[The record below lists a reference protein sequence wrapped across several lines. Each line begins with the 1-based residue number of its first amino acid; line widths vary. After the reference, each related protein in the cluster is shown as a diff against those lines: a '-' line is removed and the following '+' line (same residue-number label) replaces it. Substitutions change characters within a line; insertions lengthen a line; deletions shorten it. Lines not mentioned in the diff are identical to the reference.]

1 MNSKPEGAG
10 ARACWFVGAT
20 YDGTDDQ
27 TPRFLQEGI
36 WENGYQDKYLD
47 AVKSIQVGDRIAIKS
62 SYTRKHDL
70 PFDNRG
76 QTVSVMAIKAIGTVK
91 ENLGDGRTLKIDWK
105 SFDPPRKWYF
115 YTNRS
120 TVWRV
125 LPGDWTTDA
134 LIGFTFEDKAQ
145 DINRFRNAPYWRERF
160 GDSAVYK
167 RSFHWTRFYEAVADK
182 LLTFRNR
189 RAELI
194 SGIHAIAKKV
204 DCMSIFNDQYQ
215 ESVPGGPLKD
225 ICPFTTMGIF
235 NRGITDANR
244 KAIASE
250 LASLLGVSEPVPNSF
265 EGIPVLNNQRTWF
278 FGYSYRRQ
286 PDDIDA
292 LWEVFAQAIAFAESD
307 DADVR
312 LAFAAAYDNAT
323 QRWGVGWNLT
333 MGLYWIR
340 PWNFPTLDDQSQ
352 RYIGKKLNIQIGMNG
367 PKRRCNASDY
377 LTVLDILEARFQ
389 EDAYPVHSFPELS
402 LAAWL
407 FKDSGTSAHPYAT
420 DLDAQDVEPD
430 DEEISPDE
438 TDVDLK
444 SLVPKFDDLMIPF
457 LKYLRDEQEHPASEV
472 YQKLKSEMG
481 LEKYDVITLESTGQ
495 PLFDNRAAWA
505 KSYLKRAELVD
516 FPRRGYV
523 QINKKGLALLNLPQ
537 SELDKYRRFTD
548 FFSVAPSIN
557 DKLQPIVPYSMDDI
571 IAEGCFIAREKLEK
585 ILERLRAKK
594 NLILQGPPGT
604 GKTWLAKRLAFA
616 LMGQRDDS
624 KVRAVQFHPN
634 LSYEDFIRG
643 WRPVGDGKLALV
655 DGPFV
660 EMMKAAAKDPT
671 SRHVVV
677 IEEINR
683 GNPAQ
688 IFGEM
693 LTLLDVDKRT
703 PNEALELSYKRSD
716 GERVFIPDNLYVI
729 GTMNI
734 ADRSLAL
741 VDLALRRRFAFI
753 DLEPTLGKPWH
764 DWVQAQC
771 GIDSE
776 ILVEIEKRLNAL
788 NNDISADTGLG
799 PQFRV
804 GHSYVTPPFGVPIAD
819 AREWFRQVVDTE
831 IGPLLDEYWFDAL
844 EKSEKARERLLEG
857 F

>member
-1 MNSKPEGAG
+1 MNSKPDGAG

-20 YDGTDDQ
+20 YGGNDDQ

-91 ENLGDGRTLKIDWK
+91 ENLGDGRTLKVAWK
-105 SFDPPRKWYF
+105 SFDPPREWYF

-134 LIGFTFEDKAQ
+134 LIGFSFEGKPQ
-145 DINRFRNAPYWRERF
+145 EINRFRNAPYWRERF
-160 GDSAVYK
+160 GDSAVDK
-167 RSFHWTRFYEAVADK
+167 RRFNWTRFYEAIAEK

-189 RAELI
+189 RDELI
-194 SGIHAIAKKV
+194 AGIHVIASKV
-204 DCMSIFNDQYQ
+204 DGLSNLQDQFADG
-215 ESVPGGPLKD
+215 SSGPLKD
-225 ICPFTTMGIF
+225 ICPFTAMGIF

-244 KAIASE
+244 KTIANE
-250 LASLLGVSEPVPNSF
+250 LASLLGVSEPVPDSF
-265 EGIPVLNNQRTWF
+265 EGIPILNNQKSWF
-278 FGYSYRRQ
+278 FGFDNKRQ
-286 PDDIDA
+286 PDDIDT
-292 LWEVFAQAIAFAESD
+292 LWEAFTQAIAFAESD
-307 DADVR
+307 DAEAR
-312 LAFAAAYDNAT
+312 SAFVSAYDNAT
-323 QRWGVGWNLT
+323 QRYGVGWNLT

-340 PWNFPTLDDQSQ
+340 PWNFPTLDGQSQ
-352 RYIGKKLNIQIGMNG
+352 RYISKKLNIQIGMNG
-367 PKRRCNASDY
+367 PKGRCNATDY
-377 LTVLDILEARFQ
+377 LAVLDTLEARFQ

-407 FKDSGTSAHPYAT
+407 FKDSGTSAHPNAT
-420 DLDAQDVEPD
+420 APDAQD
-430 DEEISPDE
+430 DEADATPE
-438 TDVDLK
+438 
-444 SLVPKFDDLMIPF
+444 
-457 LKYLRDEQEHPASEV
+457 AEV
-472 YQKLKSEMG
+472 
-481 LEKYDVITLESTGQ
+481 T
-495 PLFDNRAAWA
+495 AA
-505 KSYLKRAELVD
+505 
-516 FPRRGYV
+516 
-523 QINKKGLALLNLPQ
+523 
-537 SELDKYRRFTD
+537 
-548 FFSVAPSIN
+548 
-557 DKLQPIVPYSMDDI
+557 PIEPYSVEDI
-571 IAEGCFIAREKLEK
+571 LTDGCFIAREKLEK
-585 ILERLRAKK
+585 ILERLRTKK

-643 WRPVGDGKLALV
+643 WRPVGDGKLTLV

-660 EMMKAAAKDPT
+660 EMMKAAAKAPT
-671 SRHVVV
+671 SRHVIV

-693 LTLLDVDKRT
+693 LTLLEVDKRT

-716 GERVFIPDNLYVI
+716 DERVFIPDNLYVI

-764 DWVQAQC
+764 DWVQSQC

-776 ILVEIEKRLNAL
+776 ILVEIEKRLIAL
-788 NNDISADTGLG
+788 NSDIAADTGLG

-804 GHSYVTPPFGVPIAD
+804 GHSYVTPPFGIPISD

-844 EKSEKARERLLEG
+844 EKSQKARERLLEG

>member
-1 MNSKPEGAG
+1 MNPKPEGAG

-20 YDGTDDQ
+20 YGGTDDQ

-76 QTVSVMAIKAIGTVK
+76 QTVSVMAIKSIGTVK
-91 ENLGDGRTLKIDWK
+91 ENLGDGRTLKVDWK
-105 SFDPPRKWYF
+105 PFDPSLEWYF

-134 LIGFTFEDKAQ
+134 LIGFTFEEKAQ

-160 GDSAVYK
+160 GDSAVDK
-167 RSFHWTRFYEAVADK
+167 RRFNWTRFYEAVADK

-189 RAELI
+189 RDELI
-194 SGIHAIAKKV
+194 AGIQVIASKV
-204 DCMSIFNDQYQ
+204 DGLSNLQDQFADG
-215 ESVPGGPLKD
+215 SSGPLKD
-225 ICPFTTMGIF
+225 ICPFTAMGIF

-244 KAIASE
+244 KAIANE
-250 LASLLGVSEPVPNSF
+250 LASLLGVSEPVPDSF
-265 EGIPVLNNQRTWF
+265 EGIPILNNQKSWF
-278 FGYSYRRQ
+278 FGFDNKRQ
-286 PDDIDA
+286 PDDIDT
-292 LWEVFAQAIAFAESD
+292 LWEAFAQAIAFAESD
-307 DADVR
+307 DAEAR
-312 LAFAAAYDNAT
+312 SAFVSAYDNAT
-323 QRWGVGWNLT
+323 QRYGVGWNLT

-340 PWNFPTLDDQSQ
+340 PWNFPTLDGQSQ
-352 RYIGKKLNIQIGMNG
+352 RYISKKLNIQIGMNG
-367 PKRRCNASDY
+367 PKGRCNATDY
-377 LTVLDILEARFQ
+377 LAVLHTLGARFQ

-407 FKDSGTSAHPYAT
+407 FKDSGTSAHPNST
-420 DLDAQDVEPD
+420 DPDAQD
-430 DEEISPDE
+430 DEADATPE
-438 TDVDLK
+438 
-444 SLVPKFDDLMIPF
+444 
-457 LKYLRDEQEHPASEV
+457 AEV
-472 YQKLKSEMG
+472 
-481 LEKYDVITLESTGQ
+481 T
-495 PLFDNRAAWA
+495 AA
-505 KSYLKRAELVD
+505 
-516 FPRRGYV
+516 
-523 QINKKGLALLNLPQ
+523 
-537 SELDKYRRFTD
+537 
-548 FFSVAPSIN
+548 
-557 DKLQPIVPYSMDDI
+557 PIEPYSVDDI
-571 IAEGCFIAREKLEK
+571 LTDGCFIAREKLEK
-585 ILERLRAKK
+585 ILERLRTKK

-643 WRPVGDGKLALV
+643 WRPVGDGKLTLV

-693 LTLLDVDKRT
+693 LTLLEVDKRT
-703 PNEALELSYKRSD
+703 PNEALELSYKQSD

-764 DWVQAQC
+764 DWVQSQC

-776 ILVEIEKRLNAL
+776 ILVGIEKRLIAL
-788 NNDISADTGLG
+788 NSEITADTGLG

-804 GHSYVTPPFGVPIAD
+804 GHSYVTPPFGIPISD

-844 EKSEKARERLLEG
+844 EKSQKARERLLEG

>member
-1 MNSKPEGAG
+1 MISKAEGAG
-10 ARACWFVGAT
+10 AKACWFVGAA
-20 YDGTDDQ
+20 YGGTNDQ
-27 TPRFLQEGI
+27 TRRFLQEGT
-36 WENGYQDKYLD
+36 WENGSQDKYLD
-47 AVKSIQVGDRIAIKS
+47 AVKSIHVGDRIAIKS

-91 ENLGDGRTLKIDWK
+91 ENPGDGRTLKVDWK
-105 SFDPPRKWYF
+105 PFDPPREWYF

-134 LIGFTFEDKAQ
+134 LIGFTFEEREQ
-145 DINRFRNAPYWRERF
+145 DIIRFRNAPYWRERF
-160 GDSAVYK
+160 GDTAVDK
-167 RSFHWTRFYEAVADK
+167 RRFNWTRFYEAVADN

-189 RAELI
+189 RDELI
-194 SGIHAIAKKV
+194 SGIHAIAEKV
-204 DCMSIFNDQYQ
+204 DCMSILNDQYQ
-215 ESVPGGPLKD
+215 EGIPGGPLKD
-225 ICPFTTMGIF
+225 ICPFTAMGIF
-235 NRGITDANR
+235 NRQITDANR
-244 KAIASE
+244 RTIASE
-250 LASLLGVSEPVPNSF
+250 LAGLLGVSEPVPDSF

-278 FGYSYRRQ
+278 FSYSYRRQ

-292 LWEVFAQAIAFAESD
+292 LWEAFAQAIAFAESD
-307 DADVR
+307 DAEAR
-312 LAFAAAYDNAT
+312 SAFVAAYDRAT
-323 QRWGVGWNLT
+323 ESWGVGWNLT

-340 PWNFPTLDDQSQ
+340 PWNFPTLDGQSQ
-352 RYIGKKLNIQIGMNG
+352 RYISKKLNIQIGMNG
-367 PKRRCNASDY
+367 PKGRCNASDY
-377 LTVLDILEARFQ
+377 LTVLDTLEARFQ
-389 EDAYPVHSFPELS
+389 EDGYPVHSFPELS
-402 LAAWL
+402 VAAWL

-420 DLDAQDVEPD
+420 DPDAQDLEPD
-430 DEEISPDE
+430 DGELSPDE
-438 TDVDLK
+438 IAADLK
-444 SLVPKFDDLMIPF
+444 DLLPKFDDLMIPF
-457 LKYLRDEQEHPASEV
+457 LTHLRDQQAHPASQV
-472 YQKLKSEMG
+472 YQELKSEMG
-481 LEKYDVITLESTGQ
+481 LEKYDVITLKSTGQ

-523 QINKKGLALLNLPQ
+523 QISEKGLKLLNLPQ
-537 SELDKYRRFTD
+537 SELDRYKRFTD
-548 FFSVAPSIN
+548 FFSVAPSVSE
-557 DKLQPIVPYSMDDI
+557 KLPPIVPYSMDDI
-571 IAEGCFIAREKLEK
+571 LADGCFIAREKLEK
-585 ILERLRAKK
+585 ILERLRTKK

-616 LMGQRDDS
+616 LVGQRDDS

-643 WRPVGDGKLALV
+643 WRPVGDGKLTLM

-660 EMMKAAAKDPT
+660 EMMRAAAIDPT

-693 LTLLDVDKRT
+693 LTLLEVDKRT

-741 VDLALRRRFAFI
+741 VDLAFRRRFAFI

-764 DWVQAQC
+764 DWVHSQC
-771 GIDSE
+771 GVDSE
-776 ILVEIEKRLNAL
+776 LLVEIEKRLIAL
-788 NNDISADTGLG
+788 NNYISADTGLG

-804 GHSYVTPPFGVPIAD
+804 GHSYVTPPFGVPIID
-819 AREWFRQVVDTE
+819 AREWYRQVVDTE

-844 EKSEKARERLLEG
+844 EKSQKARERLLEG